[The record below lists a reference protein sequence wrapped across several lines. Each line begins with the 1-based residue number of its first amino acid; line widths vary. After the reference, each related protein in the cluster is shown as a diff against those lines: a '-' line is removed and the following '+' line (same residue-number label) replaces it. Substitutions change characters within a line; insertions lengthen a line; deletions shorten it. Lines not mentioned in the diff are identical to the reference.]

1 MSNTFMNR
9 VVLRFVFAGFVFAGS
24 ASVAAEEIDFQ
35 AMGWAAACVTCH
47 GSEQAVDGSSV
58 ASLAGMPASEMV
70 GKMTAFAAG
79 DVPGSLMQQLARG
92 YDTETMTR
100 IAQWYEQL
108 GKETP

>member
-1 MSNTFMNR
+1 MSSIVRNR
-9 VVLRFVFAGFVFAGS
+9 AVMRSVFAGLVLVGAT
-24 ASVAAEEIDFQ
+24 SVVAEEIDFQ

-47 GSEQAVDGSSV
+47 GAEQAVEGSTV
-58 ASLAGMPASEMV
+58 ASLAGMPVSELV

-100 IAQWYEQL
+100 IAQWYEKL
-108 GKETP
+108 GETP